1 MGSMKK
7 IIATVAI
14 CFVVL
19 GASGLV
25 MAGSEKDDLLM
36 ELKNLVERQQKQLD
50 TQASEIAK
58 LKEQMAELTGTQ
70 EDVSEKLAAVETE
83 GEKVPVSSGNKHA
96 EVQLYGHINR
106 AVLLADDG
114 NSSKTYF
121 VDNTNS
127 MTRMGIKGKIQ
138 ATDDFSVGTWIEL
151 GLITNPSTLV
161 DQSEEF
167 FFNTDILKR
176 QLDLF
181 LQSKKYGKLSLGY
194 GSTAS
199 DGTSEVDLSGTS
211 VVAYSPVAD
220 MAGGQFFY
228 DKQNNMLSDVKVL
241 QVFVNM
247 DGMFRQDRIRY
258 DSPIFSGFNIAG
270 SYGSYSM
277 GDIALRYS
285 RNFTGVKL
293 AAALA
298 GARTGDF
305 IPLADNQYNGSLS
318 LLLEN
323 GLNATFSGGIRTWG
337 DDNRDDANYWYA
349 KFGYQVKLFT
359 FGQSNLSVDYTRSK
373 NISMDDDTASSFGLA
388 YVQNIKEWGT
398 ELYLAYRW
406 YELDREDEEYEDIN
420 AVMSGARIKF

>member
-1 MGSMKK
+1 MKK
-7 IIATVAI
+7 IIAAVII
-14 CFVVL
+14 CFAVS
-19 GASGLV
+19 GTSGLV
-25 MAGSEKDDLLM
+25 IAGPGQDDLVM

-70 EDVSEKLAAVETE
+70 DAVSEKLAAVETE

-96 EVQLYGHINR
+96 EVQLYGHVNR
-106 AVLLADDG
+106 AVLLANDG
-114 NSSKTYF
+114 NSTKTYF
-121 VDNTNS
+121 VDNANS
-127 MTRMGIKGKIQ
+127 MTRMGIKGKVQ

-151 GLITNPSTLV
+151 GLLTNPSNLV
-161 DQSEEF
+161 DQSGET

-176 QLDLF
+176 RLDLF
-181 LQSKKYGKLSLGY
+181 FQSKKYGKLSLGH

-228 DKQNNMLSDVKVL
+228 DKQNNMLSDVKAL
-241 QVFVNM
+241 FVFANM
-247 DGMFRQDRIRY
+247 DGMGRRDRIRY
-258 DSPIFSGFNIAG
+258 DSPSFSGFNIAI
-270 SYGSYSM
+270 SYSSYSES
-277 GDIALRYS
+277 DIALRYS

-305 IPLADNQYNGSLS
+305 FPLADNQYNGSLS

-323 GLNATFSGGIRTWG
+323 GLNATFAGGIRTWD

-359 FGQSNLSVDYTRSK
+359 FGQSNLSVDYAQSN
-373 NISMDDDTASSFGLA
+373 NIFMDDDIASSFGLA

-406 YELDREDEEYEDIN
+406 YELDREHEEYDDIN
-420 AVMSGARIKF
+420 AAMSGARIKF

>member
-1 MGSMKK
+1 MKK
-7 IIATVAI
+7 IIAAAII
-14 CFVVL
+14 CFAVPGTL
-19 GASGLV
+19 GLV
-25 MAGSEKDDLLM
+25 MAGPGQDDLVM
-36 ELKNLVERQQKQLD
+36 ELKTLVERQQKQLD

-70 EDVSEKLAAVETE
+70 EVVSEKLAAVETE
-83 GEKVPVSSGNKHA
+83 GEKVSVSSSNKHA
-96 EVQLYGHINR
+96 EVQLYGHVNR
-106 AVLLADDG
+106 AVLWADDG

-127 MTRMGIKGKIQ
+127 MTRLGIKGKIQ
-138 ATDDFSVGTWIEL
+138 ATNDFSVGTRIEL
-151 GLITNPSTLV
+151 GLRTNPSNLV
-161 DQSEEF
+161 DQSEETS
-167 FFNTDILKR
+167 FNTDIIKR

-181 LQSKKYGKLSLGY
+181 LQSKKYGKVSLGF

-220 MAGGQFFY
+220 MAGGQLFY
-228 DKQNNMLSDVKVL
+228 DKKNNMLSDVKAL
-241 QVFVNM
+241 FVFANI
-247 DGMFRQDRIRY
+247 DGMGRSDRIRY
-258 DSPIFSGFNIAG
+258 DSPSYSGFNIAG
-270 SYGSYSM
+270 SYSSYSE

-298 GARTGDF
+298 AARTGDF
-305 IPLADNQYNGSLS
+305 FPLTENQYNGSLS

-323 GLNATFSGGIRTWG
+323 GLNATFAGGIRTWV
-337 DDNRDDANYWYA
+337 DDNSDDANYWYA
-349 KFGYQVKLFT
+349 KFGYQLKLFT
-359 FGQSNLSVDYTRSK
+359 FGQSNLSVDYAQSK
-373 NISMDDDTASSFGLA
+373 NIIMDDDIASSFGLA

-398 ELYLAYRW
+398 ELYLAYRL
-406 YELDREDEEYEDIN
+406 YELDREHEEYEDIN